1 MKAKWNINQRGI
13 GVFSLFSAI
22 HFWTDLITRDINQ
35 AKVFI
40 QWSSTHFCILKFIH
54 LKICCIR
61 KRVEAQNIQSWL
73 LGSCCAAC
81 RIRCLC
87 VCEFVKL
94 NPATD
99 AAHFNS
105 TELVISTPRTTFL
118 NFLLYA
124 AGANN
129 VIVCHRLAL
138 QTDCALML
146 HSFWLPS
153 GSGTNGFLRHLL

>member
-1 MKAKWNINQRGI
+1 MKYKPKRNRSFFHCLVLSISGLTSLPETSIRQRY
-13 GVFSLFSAI
+13 L
-22 HFWTDLITRDINQ
+22 
-35 AKVFI
+35 
-40 QWSSTHFCILKFIH
+40 SSEAEHICCILKFIH

-81 RIRCLC
+81 RIPCLC

-94 NPATD
+94 NPAID